1 MAEVKIE
8 KIEVIVREHLD
19 NDPFEK
25 AIAEAHGVSPKGATV
40 GVKIFAGGKFY
51 GDYMVFKESTVSAS
65 VVAKSLNA
73 LFESVLKEVE
83 KNG

>member
-8 KIEVIVREHLD
+8 EIKVIVRENLES
-19 NDPFEK
+19 DPFEQG
-25 AIAEAHGVSPKGATV
+25 IAKAHGVKPRGATV

-51 GDYMVFKESTVSAS
+51 GDYVSFKQSTLSAS
-65 VVAKSLNA
+65 DVTESVNE
-73 LFESVLKEVE
+73 LFKNVLKEVE

>member
-19 NDPFEK
+19 DDPFEQ
-25 AIAEAHGVSPKGATV
+25 AIAKAHGGKPKGATV
-40 GVKIFAGGKFY
+40 GVKIFAGGNFY
-51 GDYMVFKESTVSAS
+51 GDYVCFNQSTLSAS
-65 VVAKSLNA
+65 DVTESINEL
-73 LFESVLKEVE
+73 LESVLKEVE

>member
-25 AIAEAHGVSPKGATV
+25 AIAEAQGTKPKGATV
-40 GVKIFAGGKFY
+40 GVKLTVCGELYGTYKCFAQSTLSASE
-51 GDYMVFKESTVSAS
+51 VVESINEQFKE
-65 VVAKSLNA
+65 
-73 LFESVLKEVE
+73 VLKEVE
-83 KNG
+83 QNG